1 MVHIIFD
8 GRYELL
14 RPLGQGGMAK
24 VYLARDEVLGR
35 NVALKVLRE
44 QYAEDE
50 GFVERFEREARS
62 AAALSHPNVV
72 QIHDRGCSDEGR
84 YYIVME
90 YVPGGTLKE
99 RVRAEGPLGFEEATG
114 LATQIAG
121 ALRAA
126 HGRGVIHRDVKP
138 QNVLLAEGGEAKVA
152 DFGIALA
159 ASAASISRTDLILG
173 TPNYMSPEQAQG
185 EPIGPASDLYSLGV
199 VLYEMLTGRVP
210 FEAETPMAV
219 CMKHINEP
227 APSPREANPAISEA
241 LEAITLR
248 LLSKDPKGRHASAED
263 LIEDLRRVATGVPP
277 VVGAAMAAPTLS
289 LPARVVGSRWG
300 RKAPLAL
307 ASLTVLLGMGG
318 GWYLWQGSEGPGI
331 AGFLKG
337 VVPEEARQAL
347 DDAGRAVG
355 LIGVAEA
362 TGVPRVVGLSAEE
375 AEERLAEAGFESE
388 RRPRESSEE
397 DFGKVLEQ
405 SVTGGEEAEE
415 GSIILLA
422 VGTGPQE
429 EDTEPALSYD
439 EGQYYGAPAFDGESS
454 IPAPVP
460 VAEQPTPTPAPE
472 SVVEQPSPTTEEP
485 AQYEEPAAPAPEPV
499 VAEEPAPAP
508 EEPYY
513 EEPAQ
518 YDEPAAPAPE
528 PAPAQPADEEPAY
541 DEEPVAPTPEP
552 APEQQYQEEPGYS
565 EEPSQEETTVEDS
578 GEEHNGEDQYRGGDS
593 RDHGGDYH
601 DRSQYDGGSY

>member
-1 MVHIIFD
+1 MEHIIFD

-289 LPARVVGSRWG
+289 LPARVVRSRWG

-388 RRPRESSEE
+388 RRPRGARKRTSARSS
-397 DFGKVLEQ
+397 
-405 SVTGGEEAEE
+405 
-415 GSIILLA
+415 
-422 VGTGPQE
+422 
-429 EDTEPALSYD
+429 
-439 EGQYYGAPAFDGESS
+439 SS
-454 IPAPVP
+454 
-460 VAEQPTPTPAPE
+460 
-472 SVVEQPSPTTEEP
+472 PSPAGRKRRRAPSSYSRSARARRRRTRNRRSPTMRGSTTGRP
-485 AQYEEPAAPAPEPV
+485 PSTGSRPSPRRSPSRSSRRPHQHPSPWSSNRPP
-499 VAEEPAPAP
+499 PRKSRHSTKSRRLRRPSP
-508 EEPYY
+508 SWRRSRP
-513 EEPAQ
+513 PLRKSRTTKSRHSTMSQ
-518 YDEPAAPAPE
+518 RLRRPNPLRHSLRTRNP
-528 PAPAQPADEEPAY
+528 
-541 DEEPVAPTPEP
+541 PTTRSRWPRL
-552 APEQQYQEEPGYS
+552 
-565 EEPSQEETTVEDS
+565 PSPRPSSSTK
-578 GEEHNGEDQYRGGDS
+578 
-593 RDHGGDYH
+593 
-601 DRSQYDGGSY
+601 RSPDTAKNRPKKRRP